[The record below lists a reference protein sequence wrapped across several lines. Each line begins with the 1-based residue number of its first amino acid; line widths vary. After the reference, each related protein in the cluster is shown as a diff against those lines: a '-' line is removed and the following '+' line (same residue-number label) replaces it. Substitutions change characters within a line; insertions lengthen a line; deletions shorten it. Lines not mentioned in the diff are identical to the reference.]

1 MKSESKTQNFIFT
14 CSFFLFLMS
23 YWYAEQI
30 SVNTHKYTSVSCQ
43 NNTIISIQKANEN
56 TALIAV

>member
-14 CSFFLFLMS
+14 CSVFFFLMS

-30 SVNTHKYTSVSCQ
+30 SVK
-43 NNTIISIQKANEN
+43 IE
-56 TALIAV
+56 